1 MHIRRKELL
10 FTKRIAEEVGV
21 GVEIDF
27 VVDEGFI
34 PLLVLLIDE
43 VIEVEV
49 TVEVFDV
56 VLDEVILVVE
66 LVILPQIRKRK
77 RKKNKISSTENK
89 REKFSSSILLT
100 SILQQPI
107 ESQLEY
113 ALKKL
118 NFSKFH

>member
-1 MHIRRKELL
+1 MHIRTKELL

-49 TVEVFDV
+49 GVEVFDV

-77 RKKNKISSTENK
+77 RSKKKKSVRLKT
-89 REKFSSSILLT
+89 REKNFPVQSYLPQSFNN
-100 SILQQPI
+100 P
-107 ESQLEY
+107 
-113 ALKKL
+113 L
-118 NFSKFH
+118 NPSLNML